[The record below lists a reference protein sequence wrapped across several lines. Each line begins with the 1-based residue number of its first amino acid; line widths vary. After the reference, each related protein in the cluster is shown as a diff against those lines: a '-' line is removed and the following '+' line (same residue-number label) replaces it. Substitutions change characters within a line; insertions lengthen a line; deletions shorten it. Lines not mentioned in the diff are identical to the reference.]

1 MGLSNAILE
10 QRGLPTPR
18 DQWRAARAKLQ
29 SISFETFERNI
40 RSQLARV
47 LGPGGFD
54 PARDIAGIIVNRWGH
69 GYATG
74 SNELYDP
81 DWTNRTDA
89 PWVVG
94 RKRFGRIAI
103 SNSDAAAT
111 SLTQAAFQQSNR
123 AVNGII
129 DDVVRPVFDFHFAE
143 RDTTIDP
150 SMEDPNG

>member
-1 MGLSNAILE
+1 
-10 QRGLPTPR
+10 
-18 DQWRAARAKLQ
+18 
-29 SISFETFERNI
+29 
-40 RSQLARV
+40 
-47 LGPGGFD
+47 
-54 PARDIAGIIVNRWGH
+54 
-69 GYATG
+69 
-74 SNELYDP
+74 
-81 DWTNRTDA
+81 
-89 PWVVG
+89 VG

-150 SMEDPNG
+150 SIEDPNDQTNMADPAPPLRGER